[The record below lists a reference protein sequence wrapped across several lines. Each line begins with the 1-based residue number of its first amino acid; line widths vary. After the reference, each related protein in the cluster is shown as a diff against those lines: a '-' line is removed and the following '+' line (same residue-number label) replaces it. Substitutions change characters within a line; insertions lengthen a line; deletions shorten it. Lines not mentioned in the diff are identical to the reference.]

1 MIKSSQSFFLE
12 EIIIYF
18 TNAREWLSEFIHKHL
33 DNFNI
38 VFSLKNIDVVVDA
51 ESQSIILLSSLSRSY
66 YNFIIP

>member
-18 TNAREWLSEFIHKHL
+18 TNVREWLSEFIHKHL